1 MGKQLN
7 MNIPQNQ
14 KKVDTVV
21 DRLTLLDDD
30 LMSRVFDQ
38 NIEATELIL
47 RIILEKE
54 IKVISVKSQDVLKN
68 HEIGGR
74 NITLDIYAK
83 DADGEEMDIEV
94 QGNAEGAHVR
104 RARYH
109 SSMLDARMLKERQKF
124 KELKDSYVI
133 FIYRYDKFQ
142 KGLPIYRI
150 DRHVNETNEL
160 FKDGSHII
168 YVNGNY
174 KGDDEI
180 GRLMEDF
187 RESDSEKMN
196 YSILA
201 RSVEHFK
208 ECKGGREKMS
218 QIVEEYAKEYAKE
231 CMQVE
236 KVETVSTLM
245 KNMKW
250 TLNQALD
257 ALGIQGDER
266 INISEQLKKL

>member
-1 MGKQLN
+1 MKTQLN
-7 MNIPQNQ
+7 MGETQS
-14 KKVDTVV
+14 KKRVSAVV
-21 DRLTLLDDD
+21 EQLTLLDDD

-47 RIILEKE
+47 RIILGKDL
-54 IKVISVKSQDVLKN
+54 KVISVKSQEEFKN
-68 HEIGGR
+68 HEVGGR
-74 NITLDIYAK
+74 NIKLDIYAV
-83 DADGEEMDIEV
+83 ASDGAEMDIEV
-94 QGNAEGAHVR
+94 QGNADGAHVK

-109 SSMLDARMLKERQKF
+109 SSMLDSRMLKAGQKF

-133 FIYRYDKFQ
+133 FIYRHDKFQ
-142 KGLPIYRI
+142 KGLPLYRI

-160 FKDGSHII
+160 FEDGSHII

-180 GRLMEDF
+180 GHLIEDF
-187 RESDSEKMN
+187 REPDPKKMN
-196 YSILA
+196 YEILSQ
-201 RSVEHFK
+201 SVEHYK
-208 ECKGGREKMS
+208 ESEGGREKMS

-231 CMQVE
+231 CIEVE
-236 KVETVSTLM
+236 RLETVNTLM

-257 ALGIQGDER
+257 ALGIQGKDR
-266 INISEQLKKL
+266 IIISEQLQK

>member
-208 ECKGGREKMS
+208 EGKGGREKMS

>member
-47 RIILEKE
+47 RIILGKE

-208 ECKGGREKMS
+208 EGKGGREKMS

-266 INISEQLKKL
+266 INISEQLEK

>member
-1 MGKQLN
+1 
-7 MNIPQNQ
+7 
-14 KKVDTVV
+14 
-21 DRLTLLDDD
+21 
-30 LMSRVFDQ
+30 
-38 NIEATELIL
+38 
-47 RIILEKE
+47 
-54 IKVISVKSQDVLKN
+54 
-68 HEIGGR
+68 
-74 NITLDIYAK
+74 
-83 DADGEEMDIEV
+83 
-94 QGNAEGAHVR
+94 
-104 RARYH
+104 
-109 SSMLDARMLKERQKF
+109 MLKLNWERQKF

-180 GRLMEDF
+180 GRLMADF

-201 RSVEHFK
+201 LSVVHFK
-208 ECKGGREKMS
+208 EGKGGREKMS

-245 KNMKW
+245 
-250 TLNQALD
+250 
-257 ALGIQGDER
+257 
-266 INISEQLKKL
+266 